1 MTTLDHFWI
10 DNAQHAPHSSTV
22 FDLVNP
28 STEAVI
34 GSAPSADA
42 ADVDA
47 AVSAANRAL
56 VDPAWRDLAP
66 ADRAALLR
74 GLADALERRSA
85 ELAELITTQNGMPI
99 KMVRWGNV
107 AGSVAS
113 YRYFADLAESTP
125 LEDERMTPY
134 SRTRVRREPVGA
146 VGIIAPWNGPQILVA
161 WKLGPAL
168 ASGCTAVLK
177 PAPETSLDA
186 FVLAQAAAE
195 AGFPPGVLNVVTGG
209 RETGAA
215 LVAHP
220 GIAKVA
226 FTGSTAAGR
235 EIAAVCGSQLKPATL
250 ELGGKS
256 AAILLDDVDLSAI
269 NAQVTRIFAPN
280 SGQVCYSCTR
290 VLVPR
295 SRYDESVEAVVE
307 GMRLARLGDPMSD
320 TTNFGPLVS
329 ARQRARVEEYIS
341 LGTAE
346 GADVALGGDRPA
358 GLDRGFFVSPT
369 VFRSVDNS
377 MRIAREEIFGPVLV
391 VIPFDDDAD
400 AIAIANDSD
409 YGLGGSVFT
418 SDPERGMSVARRVES
433 GTIGINGYEPSLDSP
448 FGGVKG
454 SGMGREL
461 GPESLDAYVELK
473 SIYNAPALSIS

>member
-1 MTTLDHFWI
+1 MTTLEHLWI
-10 DNAQHAPHSSTV
+10 DNAPHRPHGSGLV
-22 FDLVNP
+22 HLVNP
-28 STEAVI
+28 ATEQEI
-34 GSAPSADA
+34 GTAPEADA

-47 AVSAANRAL
+47 AVQAANRAL
-56 VDPAWRDLAP
+56 HDPAWHGLTP
-66 ADRAALLR
+66 AGRAELLR
-74 GLADALERRSA
+74 ALADAIDKRAA

-107 AGSVAS
+107 AGTSAS
-113 YRYFADLAESTP
+113 YRYFADLAEATP
-125 LEDERMTPY
+125 IEQERVTPY
-134 SRTRVRREPVGA
+134 SRTRVRRDPIGA

-168 ASGCTAVLK
+168 ASGCTVVLK

-186 FVLAQAAAE
+186 HLLAEAAAD
-195 AGFPPGVLNVVTGG
+195 AGFPPGVFNVVTGG

-220 GIAKVA
+220 GIAKIA

-235 EIAAVCGSQLKPATL
+235 EIAKVCGSQLKPATL

-256 AAILLDDVDLSAI
+256 AAILLDDADLSLI
-269 NAQVTRIFAPN
+269 NAQVTRIFSPN

-290 VLVPR
+290 VLAPR

-307 GMRLARLGDPMSD
+307 GMGLARLGDPLLD

-329 ARQRARVEEYIS
+329 SRQRDRVEDYI
-341 LGTAE
+341 GIGKNE
-346 GADVALGGDRPA
+346 GADVALGGGRPA
-358 GLDRGFFVSPT
+358 DLDRGFFVSPT
-369 VFRSVDNS
+369 VFRGVDNS

-391 VIPFDDDAD
+391 VIPYDDDDDAVR
-400 AIAIANDSD
+400 IANDSD
-409 YGLGGSVFT
+409 YGLGGTVFT
-418 SDPERGMSVARRVES
+418 SDPERGLAIARRVET
-433 GTIGINGYEPSLDSP
+433 GTVGINGYEPTLDSP

-461 GPESLDAYVELK
+461 GPESLDGYVELK
-473 SIYNAPALSIS
+473 SIYNAPPL